1 LAQIYEAMF
10 LLDNQVVREDWGKAK
25 AIVTKT
31 LEKHGGTILTARRWD
46 ERKLAYMIEGNRR
59 ATFLLVHHE
68 IPGDAIPAMQR
79 DFNLNETVLRYLSLA
94 VDVVPEEEQALS
106 EAENAE
112 DFTIPTPPP
121 DDAPDEEEPRE
132 DVDEDSLRG
141 RSRGSAGER
150 SANSKEPDKE
160 PDEEPA
166 AGAEAPAT
174 SDTASPE
181 SSGTTTGTESA
192 AAGTETATEPA
203 NAGSDTATEPANES
217 SGTEPVGAVDETKDG
232 DGADGSKEL

>member
-1 LAQIYEAMF
+1 MAQIYEAMF

-25 AIVTKT
+25 AIVTDT

-46 ERKLAYMIEGNRR
+46 ERKLAYMIKGNRR

-68 IPGDAIPAMQR
+68 IPGAAIQAMQR
-79 DFNLNETVLRYLSLA
+79 DFNLNEMVLRYLSLG
-94 VDVVPEEEQALS
+94 VDAVPEDEQALS

-121 DDAPDEEEPRE
+121 DDAPDEEEPR
-132 DVDEDSLRG
+132 DDGDEDSMRG

-150 SANSKEPDKE
+150 SANSREADKQK
-160 PDEEPA
+160 DGEPA
-166 AGAEAPAT
+166 AEAVAPAT

-181 SSGTTTGTESA
+181 SASAATGTEPA
-192 AAGTETATEPA
+192 AEAATEAATEPA
-203 NAGSDTATEPANES
+203 SAD
-217 SGTEPVGAVDETKDG
+217 SGTEPVGAADETKDG